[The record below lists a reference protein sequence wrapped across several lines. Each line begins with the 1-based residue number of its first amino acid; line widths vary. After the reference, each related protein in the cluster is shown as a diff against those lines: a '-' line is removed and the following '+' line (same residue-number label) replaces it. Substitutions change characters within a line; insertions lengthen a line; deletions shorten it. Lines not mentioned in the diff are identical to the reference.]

1 MKQQRD
7 GKYRKSGNSKIKNI
21 KALYES
27 RQIQVIKFFNDY
39 SEIVSEAKYKTIYK
53 EGLKILTPTQMP
65 QRLPIVLAQVKVGNT
80 CENLLNKI
88 RQIIYSLYRA
98 KEITKKVYSNIMSSI
113 KLRNRMD
120 TIFVNS
126 KSSGIPHPLRLSI
139 LNLKDNINLKR
150 K

>member
-53 EGLKILTPTQMP
+53 EGLKILTPTQML

-113 KLRNRMD
+113 KL
-120 TIFVNS
+120 
-126 KSSGIPHPLRLSI
+126 
-139 LNLKDNINLKR
+139 
-150 K
+150 

>member
-1 MKQQRD
+1 MKQQRE
-7 GKYRKSGNSKIKNI
+7 GKYQKSGNSKIKNI

-27 RQIQVIKFFNDY
+27 RQIQVIKFY
-39 SEIVSEAKYKTIYK
+39 LVSEAKYKTIYK
-53 EGLKILTPTQMP
+53 EGLKILTPTQML
-65 QRLPIVLAQVKVGNT
+65 QRLPIILAQVKVGNA

-98 KEITKKVYSNIMSSI
+98 KEITKKVYRNIMSSI

-126 KSSGIPHPLRLSI
+126 KSSGIPHPLRLLI